1 MFDSVIWYR
10 MRQFSKHSS
19 TPVAQRMSQVT
30 RVPGRVGNRLDN
42 SGRRPLHALPS
53 SADARI
59 RRAAILV
66 AVTSVTLTVAVL
78 VTRSR
83 RRGTTAQPAEPTAA
97 TTPAH
102 PITQAPAQDDA
113 PLEHRSVPAHFA
125 ATARSRPEQ
134 VALRTTSESVTYR
147 ELLDAALASQRR
159 PDADGPCAAVLPAP
173 LTPQTVATVLGL
185 FGSGTPVVALDP
197 AMPANR
203 AEKISSILVEHG
215 YQPWPVQVPDRLPG
229 GADLDTELGAHT
241 DTDDVTSIQFTS
253 GSTGTPKAVLHPNG
267 LWLADAQLLNDRF
280 GLGDGRKV
288 ALCMPISFAA
298 GLNVLIA
305 SLLGGAEV
313 IAVDP
318 AKHSAREAFEL
329 ITDAGTQAITCTPA
343 FVDALH
349 TAARGATLPTVERI
363 VTTGEAAHARHVRL
377 ARELAP
383 NAVFTNWAGSTE
395 TLAIASYDI
404 PPHAALPHGVI
415 PVGVPAP
422 HKQIDIDANGSVSIT
437 SRHLALGYLDPETSA
452 AVFSAHPDGARTYAG
467 GDVGRWDE
475 HGNLVLSGRADATVK
490 IRGYLVEPSEIESTL
505 LSYDDIREAIVVA
518 DTTGTP
524 TLAAYVSADPD
535 ARTPAVA
542 ELRTRLHRD
551 LPPYMVPA
559 HIMVL
564 GALPRGDRGKID
576 RMALPP
582 VGRPEFDPPR
592 GEQESSIARLWS
604 EVLHIDRVGR
614 TDGFY
619 ALGGD
624 SLSVTQ
630 MLARVTEVHGA
641 TLNPS
646 DLAGAPTVAEFAQ
659 KLTRSSGPALP
670 PTTVAL
676 RPISADTVGAPIFCF
691 SGAGASSLCFVPF
704 AERVGDKTAVYA
716 LEPKGLEK
724 RAIPDLSVEAAARRH
739 VRNLRL
745 VQPHGPY
752 ILVGHS
758 LGSHIALEAARLLE
772 DAGETVELLVMLDP
786 WLSPQAAK
794 QAGAGLPDVSVTIQ
808 ETMPTDIRSWWE
820 HQKKVPLA
828 GLFVGDHLRKT
839 AAIEEVGI
847 MSGLRFVPQPWSG
860 RALVVLSHLNKD
872 DPRLWPRIIT
882 GDLTIR
888 HLECTHM
895 SIVREPHIGAV
906 AAMIGEALGHQRIGR
921 AAVSLRHPPDVG

>member
-1 MFDSVIWYR
+1 MPDNVSRYR
-10 MRQFSKHSS
+10 KRMVSKHFS
-19 TPVAQRMSQVT
+19 TPTA
-30 RVPGRVGNRLDN
+30 VP
-42 SGRRPLHALPS
+42 
-53 SADARI
+53 
-59 RRAAILV
+59 AAVIG
-66 AVTSVTLTVAVL
+66 VTLAAAVVAR
-78 VTRSR
+78 RSR
-83 RRGTTAQPAEPTAA
+83 RRAA
-97 TTPAH
+97 TARVAESPGATSPSQ
-102 PITQAPAQDDA
+102 PIAQTPAQDA
-113 PLEHRSVPAHFA
+113 RPFEHRSVPAHFA
-125 ATARSRPEQ
+125 ATARSRPDQ
-134 VALRTTSESVTYR
+134 VALRTASESVTYR
-147 ELLDAALASQRR
+147 ELLAAALASQSLPARGELR
-159 PDADGPCAAVLPAP
+159 AALLSAP
-173 LTPQTVATVLGL
+173 LTPGTVAAVLGL
-185 FGSGTPVVALDP
+185 SASGTPVVALDP
-197 AMPANR
+197 AMPQNR
-203 AEKISSILVEHG
+203 AQKISSILTEHG
-215 YQPWPVQVPDRLPG
+215 YQPRSVHVPATLPDS
-229 GADLDTELGAHT
+229 ADLGAELGAGVG
-241 DTDDVTSIQFTS
+241 TDDVLSIQFTS

-305 SLLGGAEV
+305 ALLGGAEV

-318 AKHSAREAFEL
+318 QKHSACEAFDRL
-329 ITDAGTQAITCTPA
+329 TRSGARAITCTPA

-349 TAARGATLPTVERI
+349 TAARGATLPAVERI

-404 PPHAALPHGVI
+404 PPAAPLPHGVI

-422 HKQIDIDANGSVSIT
+422 HKQIDVDADGAVSIT
-437 SRHLALGYLDPETSA
+437 SRHLALGYLDPEATA
-452 AVFSAHPDGARTYAG
+452 AVFAAHPDGVRTYAG
-467 GDVGRWDE
+467 GDMGRWDE
-475 HGNLVLSGRADATVK
+475 CGNLVLSGRADATVK

-505 LSYDDIREAIVVA
+505 LSYEDVREAVVVA
-518 DTTGTP
+518 DTIGTP
-524 TLAAYVSADPD
+524 TLAAYVAAHPD

-542 ELRTRLHRD
+542 ELRARLHRD
-551 LPPYMVPA
+551 LPAYMVPTYIA
-559 HIMVL
+559 VL

-576 RMALPP
+576 RAALPP
-582 VGRPEFDPPR
+582 VDRPEFDPPR
-592 GEQESSIARLWS
+592 GERETSIARLWS
-604 EVLHIDRVGR
+604 EVLHIEDVGR

-641 TLNPS
+641 TLHPS

-659 KLTRSSGPALP
+659 RLARSPGPAP
-670 PTTVAL
+670 TPTTVAL
-676 RPISADTVGAPIFCF
+676 RPISAGTAGTPFFCF

-704 AERVGDKTAVYA
+704 TERVGDESAVYA

-739 VRNLRL
+739 VRNLREL
-745 VQPHGPY
+745 RPHGPY

-758 LGSHIALEAARLLE
+758 LGSHIALEVARLVE
-772 DAGETVELLVMLDP
+772 NAGETVELLVMLDP

-794 QAGAGLPDVSVTIQ
+794 QVGAGLPDVTVTIQ
-808 ETMPTDIRSWWE
+808 EAMPTDIGSWWA

-828 GLFVGDHLRKT
+828 GLFVGDHRRKT

-847 MSGLRFVPQPWSG
+847 MTGLRYVPQPWSG

-888 HLECTHM
+888 QLECTHM

-906 AAMIGEALGHQRIGR
+906 VAMIDEVLGN
-921 AAVSLRHPPDVG
+921 

>member
-1 MFDSVIWYR
+1 
-10 MRQFSKHSS
+10 
-19 TPVAQRMSQVT
+19 MSDH
-30 RVPGRVGNRLDN
+30 R
-42 SGRRPLHALPS
+42 SGTA
-53 SADARI
+53 
-59 RRAAILV
+59 RAAAALSAV
-66 AVTSVTLTVAVL
+66 ATITALGVVL
-78 VTRSR
+78 ANRSR
-83 RRGTTAQPAEPTAA
+83 RRDASGAVGEDTAS
-97 TTPAH
+97 
-102 PITQAPAQDDA
+102 APAQPIAQQPAQQDR
-113 PLEHRSVPAHFA
+113 PLEHRSVTAHFA
-125 ATARSRPEQ
+125 ATARQRPDR
-134 VALRTTSESVTYR
+134 VALRTATDAVTYR
-147 ELLDAALASQRR
+147 RLLGAAQASRPGAGDSDA
-159 PDADGPCAAVLPAP
+159 AAVLSAP
-173 LTPQTVATVLGL
+173 LTPATVATVLGL
-185 FGSGTPVVALDP
+185 FACGTPVVALDP
-197 AMPANR
+197 TMPANR
-203 AEKISSILVEHG
+203 AQTITSILAAHG
-215 YQPWPVQVPDRLPG
+215 YQPRRVEIPAELPDSAEDDPEWG
-229 GADLDTELGAHT
+229 KGP

-288 ALCMPISFAA
+288 ALCLPISFAA

-305 SLLGGAEV
+305 ALLGGAEIV
-313 IAVDP
+313 TLDP
-318 AKHSAREAFEL
+318 REHSARAAFDRICDTGAE
-329 ITDAGTQAITCTPA
+329 AITCTPA

-349 TAARGATLPTVERI
+349 TAARGATLPTVRRI

-377 ARELAP
+377 AREIAP
-383 NAVFTNWAGSTE
+383 QAVFTNWAGSTE

-404 PPHAALPHGVI
+404 PPAAPLPHGVI

-422 HKQIDIDANGSVSIT
+422 HKRIDIDQHGAVSIT
-437 SRHLALGYLDPETSA
+437 SRHLALGYLDREASA
-452 AVFSAHPDGARTYAG
+452 AVFTVHPDGARTYSG
-467 GDVGRWDE
+467 GDTGRWDE

-490 IRGYLVEPSEIESTL
+490 IRGYLVEPAEIESTL
-505 LSYDDIREAIVVA
+505 LSYDDIREAVVVA
-518 DTTGTP
+518 DTADTP
-524 TLAAYVSADPD
+524 SLTAYVAADPD

-551 LPPYMVPA
+551 LPAYMVPA
-559 HIMVL
+559 HLTVL

-576 RMALPP
+576 RAALPA
-582 VGRPEFDPPR
+582 VGRPQFEPPR
-592 GEQESSIARLWS
+592 GPQESSIAGLWS
-604 EVLHIDRVGR
+604 EVLHVERVGR

-630 MLARVTEVHGA
+630 MLARVTEVHGV

-659 KLTRSSGPALP
+659 KLTHSDGPTLP
-670 PTTVAL
+670 ATTVAL
-676 RPISADTVGAPIFCF
+676 RPKSTDTVGEPIFCF

-704 AERVGDKTAVYA
+704 TERVGAKTAVYA

-724 RAIPDLSVEAAARRH
+724 RAIPDLSVQAAARRH
-739 VRNLRL
+739 VVNLRRI
-745 VQPHGPY
+745 QPHGPY

-772 DAGETVELLVMLDP
+772 SAGETVELLVMLDP

-794 QAGAGLPDVSVTIQ
+794 QAGAGLPDVRVTIQ
-808 ETMPTDIRSWWE
+808 ETMPTDIKSWWE
-820 HQKKVPLA
+820 HQKKMPLA
-828 GLFVGDHLRKT
+828 GLIVGDHQRKT

-847 MSGLRFVPQPWSG
+847 MTGLRYVPQPWSG

-882 GDLTIR
+882 GDLTVR

-906 AAMIGEALGHQRIGR
+906 VAMMDEVLGN
-921 AAVSLRHPPDVG
+921 

>member
-1 MFDSVIWYR
+1 MLGSVYR
-10 MRQFSKHSS
+10 SRQRGFSKDRS
-19 TPVAQRMSQVT
+19 TPPKPSTALVT
-30 RVPGRVGNRLDN
+30 GVL
-42 SGRRPLHALPS
+42 
-53 SADARI
+53 
-59 RRAAILV
+59 RRAGNAFGAPPNGV
-66 AVTSVTLTVAVL
+66 AGGAERRASRTATRAAALTAVITITLLGAVVAN
-78 VTRSR
+78 RSR
-83 RRGTTAQPAEPTAA
+83 RRDPTGPVGESTGTAPMQPIAQE
-97 TTPAH
+97 
-102 PITQAPAQDDA
+102 PAQEDR
-113 PLEHRSVPAHFA
+113 PLEHRSVAAHFA
-125 ATARSRPEQ
+125 ATARSRPDQ
-134 VALRTTSESVTYR
+134 VALRTATDTVTYR
-147 ELLDAALASQRR
+147 QLLGAAQAS
-159 PDADGPCAAVLPAP
+159 PPCSGDGHCAAVLAAP
-173 LTPQTVATVLGL
+173 LTPVTVATVLGL
-185 FGSGTPVVALDP
+185 FACGTPVVALDP

-203 AEKISSILVEHG
+203 VQKITSILAEHG
-215 YQPWPVQVPDRLPG
+215 YRPQPVEVPVELPRNTG
-229 GADLDTELGAHT
+229 TDSDWGAGP

-280 GLGDGRKV
+280 GLGNGRQV
-288 ALCMPISFAA
+288 ALCLPISFAA

-305 SLLGGAEV
+305 ALLGGAE
-313 IAVDP
+313 IIMIDP
-318 AKHSAREAFEL
+318 QEHSARAAFDR
-329 ITDAGTQAITCTPA
+329 IADTGAQAITCTPA

-349 TAARGATLPTVERI
+349 AAARGATLPAVQRI

-383 NAVFTNWAGSTE
+383 HAVFTNWAGSTE

-404 PPHAALPHGVI
+404 PPGAPLPHGVI

-422 HKQIDIDANGSVSIT
+422 HKQIDIDQHGAVSIT
-437 SRHLALGYLDPETSA
+437 SRHLALGYLDREASA
-452 AVFSAHPDGARTYAG
+452 AVFTVHADGGRTYTG
-467 GDVGRWDE
+467 GDTGRWDE
-475 HGNLVLSGRADATVK
+475 QGNLVLSGRADATVK
-490 IRGYLVEPSEIESTL
+490 IRGYLVEPAEIESTL
-505 LSYDDIREAIVVA
+505 LSYDDIREAVVVA
-518 DTTGTP
+518 DTTATP
-524 TLAAYVSADPD
+524 ALAAYVAADPD

-551 LPPYMVPA
+551 LPAYMVPSY
-559 HIMVL
+559 IMVL

-576 RMALPP
+576 RTALPP

-604 EVLHIDRVGR
+604 EVLHIERVGR

-630 MLARVTEVHGA
+630 MLARVTEVHGV

-659 KLTRSSGPALP
+659 KLTKSDTATLPA
-670 PTTVAL
+670 TAVAL
-676 RPISADTVGAPIFCF
+676 RPKSPNTVGEPIFCF

-704 AERVGDKTAVYA
+704 TERVGAQTAVYA

-739 VRNLRL
+739 VGNLRRI
-745 VQPHGPY
+745 QPRGPY

-772 DAGETVELLVMLDP
+772 NAGETVELLVMLDP

-794 QAGAGLPDVSVTIQ
+794 QAGAGLPDVRVTIQ
-808 ETMPTDIRSWWE
+808 ETMPTDIKSWWE
-820 HQKKVPLA
+820 HQKTMPLA
-828 GLFVGDHLRKT
+828 GLIVGDHQRKT

-847 MSGLRFVPQPWSG
+847 MTGLRYVPRPWSG

-882 GDLTIR
+882 GDLTVR

-906 AAMIGEALGHQRIGR
+906 VAMIDEVLGN
-921 AAVSLRHPPDVG
+921 

>member
-1 MFDSVIWYR
+1 MFGSVIWYR
-10 MRQFSKHSS
+10 MRGGSKHRS
-19 TPVAQRMSQVT
+19 TPVEAPTPQV
-30 RVPGRVGNRLDN
+30 N
-42 SGRRPLHALPS
+42 SIL
-53 SADARI
+53 
-59 RRAAILV
+59 RRAGNALGMSAGTPPWASPAGTDSRTRRATILL
-66 AVTSVTLTVAVL
+66 AVTSVTLGAAVAAK
-78 VTRSR
+78 RPR
-83 RRGTTAQPAEPTAA
+83 RRDATGPIAGSVDA
-97 TTPAH
+97 TTPSQ
-102 PITQAPAQDDA
+102 PIAQAPGQDDR
-113 PLEHRSVPAHFA
+113 PLEHRSVAAHFA
-125 ATARSRPEQ
+125 ATARSRPNQ
-134 VALRTTSESVTYR
+134 AALRTATETVTYR
-147 ELLDAALASQRR
+147 DLLGAVLALQSR
-159 PDADGPCAAVLPAP
+159 PDGDEPRAAVLPAP
-173 LTPQTVATVLGL
+173 LTPPTVATVLGL
-185 FGSGTPVVALDP
+185 FASGTPVVALDP

-203 AEKISSILVEHG
+203 AQKISSILIEHG
-215 YQPWPVQVPDRLPG
+215 YQPWPVQIPEALPA
-229 GADLDTELGAHT
+229 GADLHADLGADA

-280 GLGDGRKV
+280 GLGDGRRV

-305 SLLGGAEV
+305 ALLGGAEV
-313 IAVDP
+313 IAIDP
-318 AKHSAREAFEL
+318 QEYSARQAFERM
-329 ITDAGTQAITCTPA
+329 TETGAQAITCTPA

-349 TAARGATLPTVERI
+349 TAARGATLPSVERI

-404 PPHAALPHGVI
+404 PPGSPLPHGVI
-415 PVGVPAP
+415 PVGIPAP
-422 HKQIDIDANGSVSIT
+422 HKQIDVDEAGAVSIT
-437 SRHLALGYLDPETSA
+437 SRHLARGYLDPEATASVF
-452 AVFSAHPDGARTYAG
+452 AVHADGSRTYAG

-490 IRGYLVEPSEIESTL
+490 IRGYLVEPTEIESTL
-505 LSYDDIREAIVVA
+505 LSYDDIREAVVVA

-524 TLAAYVSADPD
+524 TLAAYVAAEPD

-559 HIMVL
+559 HITVL
-564 GALPRGDRGKID
+564 AALPRGDRGKVD

-582 VGRPEFDPPR
+582 GGRPQFDPPR
-592 GEQESSIARLWS
+592 GEQEKSVARLWS
-604 EVLHIDRVGR
+604 EVLHIEYVGR

-630 MLARVTEVHGA
+630 MLARVTEVHG
-641 TLNPS
+641 TRLNPS

-659 KLTRSSGPALP
+659 RLTGFGSPP
-670 PTTVAL
+670 PTPTTVAL
-676 RPISADTVGAPIFCF
+676 RPISADTVGTPIFCF

-704 AERVGDKTAVYA
+704 TERVGDKTAVYA
-716 LEPKGLEK
+716 MEPKGLEK

-739 VRNLRL
+739 VGNLRR
-745 VQPHGPY
+745 VQARGPY

-758 LGSHIALEAARLLE
+758 LGAHIALEAARLLE
-772 DAGETVELLVMLDP
+772 KDGETVELLVMLDP
-786 WLSPQAAK
+786 WLSPQAARK
-794 QAGAGLPDVSVTIQ
+794 AGAGLPDVKVTIQ
-808 ETMPTDIRSWWE
+808 ETMPTDVRSWWE

-828 GLFVGDHLRKT
+828 GLFVGDHQRKT

-847 MSGLRFVPQPWSG
+847 MTGLRYVPQPWSG

-882 GDLTIR
+882 GGLTIR
-888 HLECTHM
+888 RLECTHM
-895 SIVREPHIGAV
+895 SIVREPHIGDVV
-906 AAMIGEALGHQRIGR
+906 ALIDEALG
-921 AAVSLRHPPDVG
+921 S

>member
-1 MFDSVIWYR
+1 MFDSPKRYR
-10 MRQFSKHSS
+10 GRHFSKHSS
-19 TPVAQRMSQVT
+19 TPGST
-30 RVPGRVGNRLDN
+30 PGPLVKSILRPAGNEL
-42 SGRRPLHALPS
+42 GAPPATLPTGL
-53 SADARI
+53 A
-59 RRAAILV
+59 RRAATLA
-66 AVTSVTLTVAVL
+66 AVIGVTLGAAVV
-78 VTRSR
+78 VTRTR
-83 RRGTTAQPAEPTAA
+83 HRGATVHPAGPADAGTPSQPVPQ
-97 TTPAH
+97 P
-102 PITQAPAQDDA
+102 PAQDDR
-113 PLEHRSVPAHFA
+113 PLEHRSVAAHFA
-125 ATARSRPEQ
+125 ATARRRPDQ
-134 VALRTTSESVTYR
+134 IALRTASGSVTYR
-147 ELLDAALASQRR
+147 DLLGAALRWQTPPEGDQPR
-159 PDADGPCAAVLPAP
+159 AAVLPAS
-173 LTPQTVATVLGL
+173 LTPGTVATVLGL
-185 FGSGTPVVALDP
+185 FASRTPLVALDP

-203 AEKISSILVEHG
+203 AQKISSILIEHG
-215 YQPWPVQVPDRLPG
+215 YQPWPVQVADAPPG
-229 GADLDTELGAHT
+229 GADLDGELGA
-241 DTDDVTSIQFTS
+241 DADIDDVTSIQFTS

-267 LWLADAQLLNDRF
+267 LWLADAQLLNHRF
-280 GLGDGRKV
+280 GLGDGRRV

-305 SLLGGAEV
+305 ALLGGAEV

-318 AKHSAREAFEL
+318 QKDSAREAFDRL
-329 ITDAGTQAITCTPA
+329 ADWGAQAITCTPA

-349 TAARGATLPTVERI
+349 TAARGATLPSVERI

-383 NAVFTNWAGSTE
+383 HAVYTNWAGSTE

-404 PPHAALPHGVI
+404 PPSAPLPHGVI

-422 HKQIDIDANGSVSIT
+422 HKRIHIDEAGAVAIT
-437 SRHLALGYLDPETSA
+437 SRHLALGYLDPEATA
-452 AVFSAHPDGARTYAG
+452 AVFSVHPDDSRTYAG
-467 GDVGRWDE
+467 GDMGRWDE
-475 HGNLVLSGRADATVK
+475 QGNLVLSGRADATVK
-490 IRGYLVEPSEIESTL
+490 IRGYLVEPSEVESTL
-505 LSYDDIREAIVVA
+505 LSYDDVREAVVVA

-524 TLAAYVSADPD
+524 TLAAYVAADPD

-551 LPPYMVPA
+551 LPAYMVPA
-559 HIMVL
+559 YITVL

-582 VGRPEFDPPR
+582 VGRPTFDPPR
-592 GEQESSIARLWS
+592 GEQETSIARLWS
-604 EVLHIDRVGR
+604 EVLHTENVGR

-641 TLNPS
+641 KLNPS

-659 KLTRSSGPALP
+659 KLTGSRGPALP

-691 SGAGASSLCFVPF
+691 TGAGASSLCFVPF
-704 AERVGDKTAVYA
+704 TERVGDKTAVYA

-724 RAIPDLSVEAAARRH
+724 RTIPDMSVEAAARRH
-739 VRNLRL
+739 VANLRQ
-745 VQPHGPY
+745 VQPCGPY

-772 DAGETVELLVMLDP
+772 QAGETVELLVMLDP
-786 WLSPQAAK
+786 WLSPQAAR
-794 QAGAGLPDVSVTIQ
+794 QAGAGLPDVKVTIQ

-828 GLFVGDHLRKT
+828 GLFVGDHQRKT

-847 MSGLRFVPQPWSG
+847 MSGLRYVPQPWRG

-882 GDLTIR
+882 GDLAIR

-906 AAMIGEALGHQRIGR
+906 VTMIDEVLGT
-921 AAVSLRHPPDVG
+921 